1 MRFKRR
7 ERKIKAEFNMTPLID
22 MVFNLLIF
30 FLLTSSYVFQPGIKI
45 NLPKAVTSEVLKEE
59 PLVITVTSE
68 DAIYLN
74 DKIATVQEL
83 ISKLK
88 KVSKEKG
95 TLLIKADKKASVGR
109 VVEIWDMCREA
120 GVPQGHIALNQEAK
134 RSIR

>member
-7 ERKIKAEFNMTPLID
+7 GRRIKAEFNMTPLID
-22 MVFNLLIF
+22 TVFNLLIF
-30 FLLTSSYVFQPGIKI
+30 FLLTSSYIFQPGIKI

-120 GVPQGHIALNQEAK
+120 GVPQVNIATSQEQK
-134 RSIR
+134 

>member
-7 ERKIKAEFNMTPLID
+7 GRRIKAEFNMTPLID
-22 MVFNLLIF
+22 TVFNLLMF

-120 GVPQGHIALNQEAK
+120 GVPQVNIATSQEQK
-134 RSIR
+134 

>member
-1 MRFKRR
+1 MRFKRTR
-7 ERKIKAEFNMTPLID
+7 QRLKAEFDMVPFID
-22 MVFNLLIF
+22 IVFNLLIF

-74 DKIATVQEL
+74 DKIATVKEL
-83 ISKLK
+83 ISKLN

-120 GVPQGHIALNQEAK
+120 GVPQVNIATSQEQK
-134 RSIR
+134 

>member
-1 MRFKRR
+1 
-7 ERKIKAEFNMTPLID
+7 MTPLID

-30 FLLTSSYVFQPGIKI
+30 FLLTSSYVFQPGIKINLPKAVTSEGIKI

-120 GVPQGHIALNQEAK
+120 GVPQVNIATSQEQK
-134 RSIR
+134 

>member
-7 ERKIKAEFNMTPLID
+7 GRKIKAEFNLTPLID

-74 DKIATVQEL
+74 DKIATVKEL
-83 ISKLK
+83 ISKLN

-120 GVPQGHIALNQEAK
+120 GVPQVNIATSQEQK
-134 RSIR
+134 

>member
-1 MRFKRR
+1 MRFKRTR
-7 ERKIKAEFNMTPLID
+7 RRLKAQFDMVPFID
-22 MVFNLLIF
+22 IVFNLLIF

-45 NLPKAVTSEVLKEE
+45 NLPRAVTSEVLKEE

-88 KVSKEKG
+88 KVSKEEG

-109 VVEIWDMCREA
+109 VVEIWDMCRDI
-120 GVPQGHIALNQEAK
+120 GISHVNIATAQEQK
-134 RSIR
+134 

>member
-1 MRFKRR
+1 MRFKRTR
-7 ERKIKAEFNMTPLID
+7 QRLKAEFNMTPFID
-22 MVFNLLIF
+22 VVFNLLIF

-74 DKIATVQEL
+74 DKIATVKEL
-83 ISKLK
+83 ISKLN

-120 GVPQGHIALNQEAK
+120 GVPQVNIATSQEQK
-134 RSIR
+134 

>member
-120 GVPQGHIALNQEAK
+120 GVPQVNIATSQEQK
-134 RSIR
+134 

>member
-1 MRFKRR
+1 
-7 ERKIKAEFNMTPLID
+7 MTPLID
-22 MVFNLLIF
+22 TVFNLLIF

-88 KVSKEKG
+88 KISKEKG

-120 GVPQGHIALNQEAK
+120 GVPQVNIATSQEQK
-134 RSIR
+134 